1 MTRTLILL
9 VLVLLLGGGTFWF
22 LSNKEDEKTT
32 LAGWDRD
39 FSVENVD
46 AIQKIFLADRYNE
59 RVTLERKKDYW
70 IYNGEYRAN
79 PNVVENLLDA
89 IRRVEM
95 KYKPPKNAVKP
106 MIESLATEGIKVE
119 IYNKKDELIKA
130 YYVGGATADERGTYM
145 IRDGAEEPYV
155 VHIPS
160 WEGNLRFRYNLRGAN
175 WRDKT
180 IFQADMGEIQAV
192 SVEYPK
198 QRNRSFRLEK
208 DGSDY
213 AITPFFDINQPTN
226 RPYKK
231 GSAEQYL
238 IGFEKPMIAEG
249 FENRNPKRDSVIQ
262 TVPFSV
268 VTITKKDSSQIA
280 ARFFPIYVQGEIDPK
295 TNTYLTAGSIERY
308 FVEITEEETSSFM
321 LVQHRVFQRAFWA
334 YEFFFQ

>member
-1 MTRTLILL
+1 MS
-9 VLVLLLGGGTFWF
+9 G
-22 LSNKEDEKTT
+22 KEDKKTT

-39 FSVENVD
+39 FAVENVD
-46 AIQKIFLADRYNE
+46 DIYKIFLADRNGE
-59 RVTLERKKDYW
+59 KVTLERKSKHW
-70 IYNGEYRAN
+70 IYNGEYKAN

-89 IRRVEM
+89 IKRVEM

-106 MIESLATEGIKVE
+106 MVESLATEGIKVE
-119 IYNKKDELIKA
+119 IYDRRGELMKA

-145 IRDGAEEPYV
+145 IRDGAEDPYV

-180 IFQADMGEIQAV
+180 IFHEDMRDVISV

-208 DGSDY
+208 DGSDFKV
-213 AITPFFDINQPTN
+213 TPFYEINQPTN

-238 IGFEKPMIAEG
+238 IGFEKPMIAEA
-249 FENRNPKRDSVIQ
+249 FENKNPKRDSVVQ
-262 TVPFSV
+262 TVPFSI
-268 VTITKKDSSQIA
+268 VTLMTKDSSEVSV
-280 ARFFPIYVQGEIDPK
+280 RFFPIYNESVIDPK
-295 TNTYLTAGSIERY
+295 TNSYLTSGGIDRFFAE
-308 FVEITEEETSSFM
+308 VVTEGSFM
-321 LVQHRVFQRAFWA
+321 LVQNRIFQRAFWG
-334 YEFFFQ
+334 YEFFFE